1 MASSR
6 DDFVI
11 AFRSAFLKKENKQ
24 KFSLFTLLFISILII
39 ILSSLNLKII
49 KDLKSIINEVVYRTS
64 FIVSVPENFLINSYL
79 KVAEYSNF
87 YEDYKKIK
95 QS

>member
-39 ILSSLNLKII
+39 ILSSLNFKII
-49 KDLKSIINEVVYRTS
+49 KDLKSIIKRSCIQNFVYSISPRK
-64 FIVSVPENFLINSYL
+64 FFNKLIFKSC
-79 KVAEYSNF
+79 
-87 YEDYKKIK
+87 
-95 QS
+95 